1 MRPGNG
7 KRETR
12 NDAIS
17 RRSFVSS
24 TALLGSAITFPV
36 SRFPFLGR
44 RRKIDRIGL
53 QLYTVRGLLAKDLE
67 GTLAKVAEVGY
78 TEVEFAGYFDHTPS
92 DVHLILDRH
101 GLVSPAAHVPYES
114 ITTGWD
120 HVLDAAHVIGH
131 RYIVVAWIP
140 EQERKDLD
148 GWRRVAERLTTAGE
162 ACRRAGLQFAFHN
175 HSYEF
180 LPIAGQLPYDVLLAA
195 ADPQLVKLE
204 MDLFWITNGDQ
215 DPLAYFHKY
224 PGRFPLVHV
233 KDMAPG
239 ADRKMV
245 DVGKGRIDWKRI
257 FAQSQLAG
265 IEHYFV
271 EHDEPLDPIA
281 SIQASYDY
289 LKRIEF

>member
-1 MRPGNG
+1 MTSGLGVRGSG
-7 KRETR
+7 FGSMDRRTFVAAAGA
-12 NDAIS
+12 AIAGLTVPEA
-17 RRSFVSS
+17 R
-24 TALLGSAITFPV
+24 APIPD
-36 SRFPFLGR
+36 PR
-44 RRKIDRIGL
+44 RRLDRIGL
-53 QLYTVRGLLAKDLE
+53 QLYTVRGLMAKDFE
-67 GTLAKVAEVGY
+67 GTLAKVAQIGY
-78 TEVEFAGYFDHTPS
+78 REVEFAGYFDHPPK
-92 DVHLILDRH
+92 DVRAMLDRL
-101 GLVSPAAHVPYES
+101 GLVSPAAHVAYEN
-114 ITTGWD
+114 IAAGWD
-120 HVLDAAHVIGH
+120 QVLDAAHAIGH
-131 RYIVVAWIP
+131 SYIVVAWIP

-148 GWRRVAERLTTAGE
+148 GWKRVAEKFTRAGE

-180 LPIAGQLPYDVLLAA
+180 SPVAGQLPYDVLLAA

-239 ADRKMV
+239 PDRKMV
-245 DVGKGRIDWKRI
+245 DVGKGKIDWKRI

-265 IEHYFV
+265 IEHSFV
-271 EHDEPLDPIA
+271 EHDEPPDPIA

-289 LKRIEF
+289 LQRLEF